1 MSLMGIREYGRHRN
15 VSHVAVLKAV
25 RAGRIR
31 QNADGLIDS
40 DRADR
45 DWATNTHPAP
55 RAPRALS
62 VAVTDDA
69 GFSRARGVREH
80 FEALL
85 AKLEYKKRSSD
96 LLNADEVKIASHRT
110 EQAFRKHMLSVP
122 DAFVSWL
129 KHHIREY
136 GAAPTEHEVHVT
148 LMTEIRA
155 ALERFLR

>member
-1 MSLMGIREYGRHRN
+1 MKLCLRS
-15 VSHVAVLKAV
+15 S
-25 RAGRIR
+25 
-31 QNADGLIDS
+31 
-40 DRADR
+40 
-45 DWATNTHPAP
+45 NTKSA
-55 RAPRALS
+55 
-62 VAVTDDA
+62 
-69 GFSRARGVREH
+69 
-80 FEALL
+80 
-85 AKLEYKKRSSD
+85 SSD

-155 ALERFLR
+155 ALERFCDEMRRPAA